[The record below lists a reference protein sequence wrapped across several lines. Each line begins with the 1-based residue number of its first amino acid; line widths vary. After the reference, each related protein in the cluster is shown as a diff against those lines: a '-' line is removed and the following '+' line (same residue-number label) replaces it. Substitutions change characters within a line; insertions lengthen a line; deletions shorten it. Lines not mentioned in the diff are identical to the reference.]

1 MVRSGCAL
9 VVVGGR
15 WYCGCCSMSVNI
27 HISLMLMW
35 RPRDKIHT
43 IDRVRVTLTW
53 SCLRSQI
60 SDKSLDLTLMAL
72 ASTMWH

>member
-43 IDRVRVTLTW
+43 IDSRVF
-53 SCLRSQI
+53 SDLRSQI
-60 SDKSLDLTLMAL
+60 NLSI
-72 ASTMWH
+72 